1 MTKEALLG
9 KGMNISV
16 WWCLWKGGEAEVD
29 RNMVVSSLEQT
40 TFVVLGKTAEL
51 AGSEIVIGTV

>member
-51 AGSEIVIGTV
+51 GRF